1 MRQRQARLVTSLGP
15 RKGMIMDQ
23 AAVNTAVGQ
32 LVGEIAEAWNAG
44 DARAYGARYSPD
56 GTFTNTNGTLDLGRD
71 DVARTAE
78 EAFQGVLA
86 GTKLSLAVRKLRL
99 IRPDVVVVDLDARV
113 SGMPVPPP
121 DDSNGPGGEVRIS
134 QMLVLVEE
142 DDRWWITA
150 QHNAMQSAG
159 D

>member
-1 MRQRQARLVTSLGP
+1 MAQL
-15 RKGMIMDQ
+15 
-23 AAVNTAVGQ
+23 AVNEAVDQ
-32 LVGEIAEAWNAG
+32 LLGEMAEAWNAG
-44 DARAYGARYSPD
+44 DARAYGARFCPD
-56 GTFTNTNGTLDLGRD
+56 VTFTNTDGTVDLGRD
-71 DVARTAE
+71 EVVRHAG

-99 IRPDVVVVDLDARV
+99 VRPDVAVADLDTRV
-113 SGMPVPPP
+113 SGMQVAG
-121 DDSNGPGGEVRIS
+121 NGPGGEVRIS
-134 QMLVLVEE
+134 QMLVLVKE